1 MGVRSAIVAFV
12 SRVCA
17 VSLVVGGLALS
28 EGCRSSPSSSA
39 RTVTAGVGFVR

>member
-1 MGVRSAIVAFV
+1 MGVRSAVVAFV

-28 EGCRSSPSSSA
+28 EGCRSSSSSS

>member
-1 MGVRSAIVAFV
+1 MGVRSAVVAFV

-28 EGCRSSPSSSA
+28 EGCRSSSS

>member
-28 EGCRSSPSSSA
+28 EGCRSSSSS